1 MIQHLREEIEQM
13 DVNLIRFNVRT
24 ESNEFIKRIK
34 EVGTGTD
41 NSTTNLRK
49 NSKNIE
55 KANGLVKVK
64 VNLFYKFFFL
74 FFMIFKLLI

>member
-34 EVGTGTD
+34 EVGTGQD
-41 NSTTNLRK
+41 SSTTNLRK

-64 VNLFYKFFFL
+64 VNLFDKL
-74 FFMIFKLLI
+74 FFVCL